1 MLDNFTANLGL
12 SESNLELLGS
22 LRTSDDMA
30 ILQVVDEIYVFYDV
44 AKMRRSARLT
54 DN

>member
-1 MLDNFTANLGL
+1 MLDDFTANLGL

-30 ILQVVDEIYVFYDV
+30 ILQVVDKVFYDV
-44 AKMRRSARLT
+44 AKMRTSAHLT
-54 DN
+54 LLS